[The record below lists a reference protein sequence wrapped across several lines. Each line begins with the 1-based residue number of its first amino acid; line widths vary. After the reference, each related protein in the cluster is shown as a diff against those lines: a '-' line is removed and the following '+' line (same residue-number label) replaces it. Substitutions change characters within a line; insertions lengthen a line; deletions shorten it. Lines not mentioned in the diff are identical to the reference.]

1 MANKLVFKDAE
12 EAKKSIM
19 VEQQKEIAKLYEDW
33 ADDIAKQ
40 AEYYSHKFNSSAYVS
55 ERYYKQLR
63 RQLRKTSQEVS
74 NEIYNKIKSNM
85 YLISDEVVKSNVKWL
100 KSFGFSEEG
109 LNATFSYVPK
119 DTVERLVT
127 GQIYKSGWSLSKRIW
142 GDNEQTLKDIYQVM
156 AKGIAEQKP
165 IYDIAKDLESYV
177 RPNARLPWNLRMAD
191 GVRIYKKQVDYN
203 AQRLARTLVQH
214 SYQQSFISTTKD
226 NPFILDYVW
235 RANGS
240 RVCEL
245 CMSRDG
251 VHYKKDDLP
260 MDHPNGMCVMEPSI
274 DKDMNEKLADWFNSP
289 DGTYPE
295 IDEFATNFGYEAKPI
310 KSVKDYLD
318 KYGNSTKSMNAWYQN
333 MTHIQKAEAKF
344 LKQQEGL
351 TWQKWYDKH
360 IYNGKDKQIKEYQ
373 KKYLN
378 AYGFNK
384 NKMPSNFDEWF
395 NNLKFEDI
403 FDIEKIMSAKG
414 SYDDY
419 VKASEAFYKEY
430 LENKAE
436 KETVKKAVK
445 ETVKE
450 TAKETA
456 KKSAFKIKQEY
467 IDDFLKPYGFDA
479 DNLPHNL
486 NVFMDKLSFGKKY
499 QIKSLI
505 SQETGEKYSLNEA
518 VKKFYEEKILGV
530 KSKAVAKEAVKEA
543 LKKLPKEDSKV
554 IDKII
559 QTFKSGYNKT
569 EWCDSLRTNNLRK
582 MREWCSE
589 WTKKIT
595 SEEQRG
601 VRTYT
606 GDSYE
611 LMNAYLR
618 GQKTADEVGERI
630 INSIDMCASALEKA
644 STTRDMIVRRGDD
657 YNMLEELGV
666 DFSKA
671 NLENIKGSQLTT
683 KAFFSA
689 SPDPHGGFSK
699 SIEYI
704 VKVPKGSQAMYVDS
718 ISVNKGEKELLINR
732 GGRYILE
739 DVEYYDDNK
748 TPKKIYMTLINLQ
761 SKA

>member
-19 VEQQKEIAKLYEDW
+19 VEQQREIAKLYEDW

-214 SYQQSFISTTKD
+214 SYQQSFVSTTKD

-274 DKDMNEKLADWFNSP
+274 DKNMNEKLADWFNSP

-295 IDEFATNFGYEAKPI
+295 IDEFASNFGYEAKPI

-318 KYGNSTKSMNAWYQN
+318 KYGNSTKSMNAWYQS

-351 TWQKWYDKH
+351 TWQEWY
-360 IYNGKDKQIKEYQ
+360 
-373 KKYLN
+373 
-378 AYGFNK
+378 
-384 NKMPSNFDEWF
+384 
-395 NNLKFEDI
+395 
-403 FDIEKIMSAKG
+403 
-414 SYDDY
+414 
-419 VKASEAFYKEY
+419 
-430 LENKAE
+430 
-436 KETVKKAVK
+436 
-445 ETVKE
+445 
-450 TAKETA
+450 
-456 KKSAFKIKQEY
+456 
-467 IDDFLKPYGFDA
+467 
-479 DNLPHNL
+479 
-486 NVFMDKLSFGKKY
+486 
-499 QIKSLI
+499 
-505 SQETGEKYSLNEA
+505 
-518 VKKFYEEKILGV
+518 
-530 KSKAVAKEAVKEA
+530 
-543 LKKLPKEDSKV
+543 
-554 IDKII
+554 
-559 QTFKSGYNKT
+559 
-569 EWCDSLRTNNLRK
+569 DSLRTNNLRK

-601 VRTYT
+601 VRIYT
-606 GDSYE
+606 GDSYK

-618 GQKTADEVGERI
+618 GQKTANEVGERI

-671 NLENIKGSQLTT
+671 NLENIKGSPLTA

-689 SPDPHGGFSK
+689 SPDPHGGFDK

-718 ISVNKGEKELLINR
+718 ISINEGEKELLINR

>member
-40 AEYYSHKFNSSAYVS
+40 AEYYSHKFTSSAFVS

-226 NPFILDYVW
+226 NPFVLDYVW

-251 VHYKKDDLP
+251 MHYKKDDLP
-260 MDHPNGMCVMEPSI
+260 MDHPNGMCVMQPTI

-295 IDEFATNFGYEAKPI
+295 IDEFASNFGYEAKPI

-318 KYGNSTKSMNAWYQN
+318 KYGNSTKSMNAWYQG
-333 MTHIQKAEAKF
+333 MTHVQKAEAKF

-351 TWQKWYDKH
+351 TWQEWYDKH

-378 AYGFNK
+378 AYGFDK

-395 NNLKFEDI
+395 KNLKFEDV
-403 FDIEKIMSAKG
+403 FDIEQIMSAKG

-419 VKASEAFYKEY
+419 IKASEAFYKEY
-430 LENKAE
+430 LENKTE
-436 KETVKKAVK
+436 KATVKKAVK
-445 ETVKE
+445 ET
-450 TAKETA
+450 TKETA

-486 NVFMDKLSFGKKY
+486 NVFMDKLSFGKKH

-530 KSKAVAKEAVKEA
+530 KSKAVAKETVKEA

-569 EWCDSLRTNNLRK
+569 EWYDSLRTNNLRK

-601 VRTYT
+601 VRIYT
-606 GDSYE
+606 GDSYK

-671 NLENIKGSQLTT
+671 NLENIKGSPLTA

-689 SPDPHGGFSK
+689 SPDPHGGFDK

-718 ISVNKGEKELLINR
+718 ISINEGEKELLINR

>member
-19 VEQQKEIAKLYEDW
+19 VEQQREIAKLYEDW

-214 SYQQSFISTTKD
+214 SYQQSFVSTTKD

-295 IDEFATNFGYEAKPI
+295 IDEFASNFGYEAKPI

-318 KYGNSTKSMNAWYQN
+318 KYGNSTKSMNAWYQS

-351 TWQKWYDKH
+351 TWQEWYDKH

-403 FDIEKIMSAKG
+403 FDIEQIMSAKG

-419 VKASEAFYKEY
+419 IKASEAFYKEY
-430 LENKAE
+430 LENKTE
-436 KETVKKAVK
+436 KATVKKAVK

-450 TAKETA
+450 TAKETV
-456 KKSAFKIKQEY
+456 KKSAFKIEQEY

-486 NVFMDKLSFGKKY
+486 NVFMDKLSFGKKH

-505 SQETGEKYSLNEA
+505 NQETGEKYSLNEA

-530 KSKAVAKEAVKEA
+530 KSKAVANKAVKEA
-543 LKKLPKEDSKV
+543 LNKLPKEDTKV

-569 EWCDSLRTNNLRK
+569 EWYDSLRTNNLSK

-595 SEEQRG
+595 IEEQRG
-601 VRTYT
+601 VIIYT
-606 GDSYE
+606 GDSYKK
-611 LMNAYLR
+611 MNAYLR
-618 GQKTADEVGERI
+618 GQMTANEVGERI
-630 INSIDMCASALEKA
+630 IDSIDMCASALEKA

-671 NLENIKGSQLTT
+671 NLENIKGSPLTA

-689 SPDPHGGFSK
+689 SPNPHGGFDK
-699 SIEYI
+699 QIEYI

-718 ISVNKGEKELLINR
+718 ISINEGEKELLINR

>member
-19 VEQQKEIAKLYEDW
+19 MEQQKEIAKLYEDW

-40 AEYYSHKFNSSAYVS
+40 AEYYSHKFNSSAFVS

-109 LNATFSYVPK
+109 LNAAFSYVPK

-251 VHYKKDDLP
+251 MHYKKDDLP

-295 IDEFATNFGYEAKPI
+295 IDEFASNFGYEAKPI
-310 KSVKDYLD
+310 KSVKDYLN
-318 KYGNSTKSMNAWYQN
+318 KYGNSTKSMNAWYQS

-351 TWQKWYDKH
+351 TWQEWYDKH

-403 FDIEKIMSAKG
+403 FDIEQIMSAKG

-430 LENKAE
+430 IENKTE
-436 KETVKKAVK
+436 KAAVKKA
-445 ETVKE
+445 VKE

-486 NVFMDKLSFGKKY
+486 NVFMDKLSFGKKH

-505 SQETGEKYSLNEA
+505 NQETGEKYSLNEA

-569 EWCDSLRTNNLRK
+569 EWYDSLRTNNLRK
-582 MREWCSE
+582 MCEWCSE

-601 VRTYT
+601 VRIYT
-606 GDSYE
+606 GDSYK

-671 NLENIKGSQLTT
+671 NLENIKGSPLTA

-689 SPDPHGGFSK
+689 SPDPYGGFDK

-704 VKVPKGSQAMYVDS
+704 VKVPKGSQAMYVGS
-718 ISVNKGEKELLINR
+718 ISINEGEKELLINR

>member
-19 VEQQKEIAKLYEDW
+19 VEQQREIAKLYEDW

-40 AEYYSHKFNSSAYVS
+40 AEYYSHKFNSSAFVS

-142 GDNEQTLKDIYQVM
+142 GDNEQTLKDIHQVM

-165 IYDIAKDLESYV
+165 IHDIAKDLESYV

-214 SYQQSFISTTKD
+214 SYQQSFVSTTKD

-260 MDHPNGMCVMEPSI
+260 MDHPNGMCVIEPSI

-295 IDEFATNFGYEAKPI
+295 IDEFASNFGYEAKPI
-310 KSVKDYLD
+310 KSVKDYLN

-351 TWQKWYDKH
+351 TWQEWYDKH

-403 FDIEKIMSAKG
+403 FDIEQIMSAKG

-419 VKASEAFYKEY
+419 IKASEAFYKEY
-430 LENKAE
+430 LENKTE
-436 KETVKKAVK
+436 KVTAKKV
-445 ETVKE
+445 VKE

-456 KKSAFKIKQEY
+456 KKSVFKIKQEY

-486 NVFMDKLSFGKKY
+486 NVFMDKLSFGKKH

-505 SQETGEKYSLNEA
+505 NQETGEKYSLNEA

-569 EWCDSLRTNNLRK
+569 EWYDSLRTNNLRK

-601 VRTYT
+601 VRIYT
-606 GDSYE
+606 GDSYK
-611 LMNAYLR
+611 LMNDYLR

-671 NLENIKGSQLTT
+671 NLENIKGSPLTA

-689 SPDPHGGFSK
+689 SPDSYGGFDK

-718 ISVNKGEKELLINR
+718 ISANEGEKELLINR

>member
-40 AEYYSHKFNSSAYVS
+40 AEYYSHKFASSAFVS
-55 ERYYKQLR
+55 ERYYRQLR
-63 RQLRKTSQEVS
+63 RQLRKTSEQVS

-142 GDNEQTLKDIYQVM
+142 GDNEQTLKDIYQVI
-156 AKGIAEQKP
+156 AKGIAEQKH

-177 RPNARLPWNLRMAD
+177 RPNARLPWNLRIAD

-226 NPFILDYVW
+226 NPFVLDYVW

-251 VHYKKDDLP
+251 MHYKKDDLP
-260 MDHPNGMCVMEPSI
+260 MDHPNGMCVMEPTI

-295 IDEFATNFGYEAKPI
+295 IDEFASNFGYEAKPI
-310 KSVKDYLD
+310 KSVKDYLS
-318 KYGNSTKSMNAWYQN
+318 KYGNSTKSMNAWYQS

-351 TWQKWYDKH
+351 TWQEWYDKH
-360 IYNGKDKQIKEYQ
+360 IYNGKDKQIT
-373 KKYLN
+373 
-378 AYGFNK
+378 
-384 NKMPSNFDEWF
+384 
-395 NNLKFEDI
+395 
-403 FDIEKIMSAKG
+403 EKA
-414 SYDDY
+414 
-419 VKASEAFYKEY
+419 
-430 LENKAE
+430 
-436 KETVKKAVK
+436 TVKKAV
-445 ETVKE
+445 
-450 TAKETA
+450 
-456 KKSAFKIKQEY
+456 
-467 IDDFLKPYGFDA
+467 
-479 DNLPHNL
+479 N
-486 NVFMDKLSFGKKY
+486 
-499 QIKSLI
+499 
-505 SQETGEKYSLNEA
+505 
-518 VKKFYEEKILGV
+518 
-530 KSKAVAKEAVKEA
+530 
-543 LKKLPKEDSKV
+543 KLPKEDSKV

-559 QTFKSGYNKT
+559 QTFKSGYNKE
-569 EWCDSLRTNNLRK
+569 EWYDSLRTNNLRK
-582 MREWCSE
+582 MREWCNE

-595 SEEQRG
+595 EEEERA
-601 VRTYT
+601 VRVYT
-606 GDSYE
+606 GDSYK

-671 NLENIKGSQLTT
+671 NLENIKGSPLTA

-689 SPDPHGGFSK
+689 SPDPHGGFDK

-718 ISVNKGEKELLINR
+718 ISTYEGEKELLINR

>member
-40 AEYYSHKFNSSAYVS
+40 AEYYSHKFTSSAFVS

-191 GVRIYKKQVDYN
+191 GVRIYKKQIDYN

-214 SYQQSFISTTKD
+214 SYQQSFISTTKE

-251 VHYKKDDLP
+251 MHYKKDDLP
-260 MDHPNGMCVMEPSI
+260 MDHPNGMCVMEPTI
-274 DKDMNEKLADWFNSP
+274 DKDMNKKLADWFNSP

-295 IDEFATNFGYEAKPI
+295 IDEFASNFGYEAKPI
-310 KSVKDYLD
+310 KSVKDFLS
-318 KYGNSTKSMNAWYQN
+318 KYGNSTKSMNAWYQS
-333 MTHIQKAEAKF
+333 MTHVQKAEAKF

-351 TWQKWYDKH
+351 TWQEWYDKH

-384 NKMPSNFDEWF
+384 NKMPSDFDEWF
-395 NNLKFEDI
+395 SNLKFEDI
-403 FDIEKIMSAKG
+403 FDIEQIMSAKG

-419 VKASEAFYKEY
+419 IKASEAFYKEY

-436 KETVKKAVK
+436 KSIVKKA
-445 ETVKE
+445 VKE

-486 NVFMDKLSFGKKY
+486 NVFMDKLSFGKKH

-505 SQETGEKYSLNEA
+505 NQETGEKYSLNEA

-530 KSKAVAKEAVKEA
+530 KSKAVAKEAVKDA

-559 QTFKSGYNKT
+559 QTFKSGYNKK
-569 EWCDSLRTNNLRK
+569 EWYDSLRTNNLRK

-601 VRTYT
+601 VRIYT
-606 GDSYE
+606 GDSYK

-671 NLENIKGSQLTT
+671 NLENIKGSPLTA

-689 SPDPHGGFSK
+689 SPDPHGGFDK

-718 ISVNKGEKELLINR
+718 ISINEGEKELLINR

>member
-19 VEQQKEIAKLYEDW
+19 VEQQREIAKLYEDW
-33 ADDIAKQ
+33 ADNIAKQ

-74 NEIYNKIKSNM
+74 NEICNRIKSNM
-85 YLISDEVVKSNVKWL
+85 YLISNEVVKSNVKWL

-214 SYQQSFISTTKD
+214 SYQQSFVSTTKD

-260 MDHPNGMCVMEPSI
+260 MDHPNGMCVIEPSI
-274 DKDMNEKLADWFNSP
+274 DKDMNGKLADWFNSP

-295 IDEFATNFGYEAKPI
+295 IDEFASNFGYEVKSI

-318 KYGNSTKSMNAWYQN
+318 KYGNSTKSMNAWYQS

-351 TWQKWYDKH
+351 TWQEWYDKH

-403 FDIEKIMSAKG
+403 FDIEQIMSAKG

-419 VKASEAFYKEY
+419 IKASEAFYKEY
-430 LENKAE
+430 LENKTE
-436 KETVKKAVK
+436 KATVKKAL
-445 ETVKE
+445 
-450 TAKETA
+450 
-456 KKSAFKIKQEY
+456 KKT
-467 IDDFLKPYGFDA
+467 
-479 DNLPHNL
+479 
-486 NVFMDKLSFGKKY
+486 
-499 QIKSLI
+499 
-505 SQETGEKYSLNEA
+505 TGES
-518 VKKFYEEKILGV
+518 
-530 KSKAVAKEAVKEA
+530 KS
-543 LKKLPKEDSKV
+543 V
-554 IDKII
+554 INRLV
-559 QTFKSGYNKT
+559 QSFKSNYSQSD
-569 EWCDSLRTNNLRK
+569 WVDSLQRNNLRT
-582 MREWCSE
+582 MRKWCND
-589 WTKKIT
+589 WLQKIT
-595 SEEQRG
+595 EEEERG
-601 VRTYT
+601 VRIYT
-606 GDSYE
+606 GGTYQS
-611 LMNAYLR
+611 MNAYLR
-618 GQKTADEVGERI
+618 GIKTAEDVGERI
-630 INSIDMCASALEKA
+630 VKYVDWCASALEKA
-644 STTRDMIVRRGDD
+644 STPRDMIVRRGDN
-657 YNMLEELGV
+657 YNMLKDLGI
-666 DFSKA
+666 DFSKG
-671 NLENIKGSQLTT
+671 NLENIKGSMVES
-683 KAFFSA
+683 KAFLST
-689 SPDPHGGFSK
+689 SPDPRGGFDK
-699 SIEYI
+699 DIEYV
-704 VKVPKGSQAMYVDS
+704 VKVPKGSQGMYVDS
-718 ISVNKGEKELLINR
+718 ISQYEGEKEFLLNR
-732 GGRYILE
+732 GGRFVIE
-739 DVEYYDDNK
+739 DVEYYSDNR

-761 SKA
+761 SRT

>member
-19 VEQQKEIAKLYEDW
+19 VEQQREIAKLYEDW

-142 GDNEQTLKDIYQVM
+142 GDNERTLKDIYQVM

-295 IDEFATNFGYEAKPI
+295 IDEFASNFGYEAKPI

-318 KYGNSTKSMNAWYQN
+318 KYGNSTKSMNAWYQS

-351 TWQKWYDKH
+351 TWQEWYDKH

-403 FDIEKIMSAKG
+403 FDIEQIMSAKG

-419 VKASEAFYKEY
+419 IKASEAFYKEY
-430 LENKAE
+430 LENKTE
-436 KETVKKAVK
+436 KATVKKAVK

-486 NVFMDKLSFGKKY
+486 NVFMDKLSFGKKH

-505 SQETGEKYSLNEA
+505 NQETGEKYSLNEA

-569 EWCDSLRTNNLRK
+569 EWYDSLRTNNLRK

-601 VRTYT
+601 VRIYT
-606 GDSYE
+606 GDSYK

-671 NLENIKGSQLTT
+671 NLENIKGSPLTA

-689 SPDPHGGFSK
+689 SPDPHGGFDK

-718 ISVNKGEKELLINR
+718 ISINEGEKELLINR

>member
-40 AEYYSHKFNSSAYVS
+40 AEYYSHKFTSSAYVS

-142 GDNEQTLKDIYQVM
+142 GDNEHTLKDIYKVM

-260 MDHPNGMCVMEPSI
+260 MDHPNGMCVIEPSI

-295 IDEFATNFGYEAKPI
+295 IDEFASNFGYEAKPI

-318 KYGNSTKSMNAWYQN
+318 KYGNSTKSMNAWYQG

-344 LKQQEGL
+344 LKEQEGL
-351 TWQKWYDKH
+351 TWQEWYDKH

-378 AYGFNK
+378 AYGFDK
-384 NKMPSNFDEWF
+384 NKIPSNFNEWF

-403 FDIEKIMSAKG
+403 FDIEQIMSAKG

-430 LENKAE
+430 LENKTE
-436 KETVKKAVK
+436 KATVKKV
-445 ETVKE
+445 VKE
-450 TAKETA
+450 TA
-456 KKSAFKIKQEY
+456 
-467 IDDFLKPYGFDA
+467 
-479 DNLPHNL
+479 N
-486 NVFMDKLSFGKKY
+486 
-499 QIKSLI
+499 
-505 SQETGEKYSLNEA
+505 
-518 VKKFYEEKILGV
+518 
-530 KSKAVAKEAVKEA
+530 
-543 LKKLPKEDSKV
+543 
-554 IDKII
+554 
-559 QTFKSGYNKT
+559 
-569 EWCDSLRTNNLRK
+569 
-582 MREWCSE
+582 
-589 WTKKIT
+589 
-595 SEEQRG
+595 
-601 VRTYT
+601 
-606 GDSYE
+606 
-611 LMNAYLR
+611 
-618 GQKTADEVGERI
+618 EVGERI
-630 INSIDMCASALEKA
+630 IDSIDMCASALEKA

-671 NLENIKGSQLTT
+671 NLENIKGSPLTA

-689 SPDPHGGFSK
+689 SPDPHGGFDK

-718 ISVNKGEKELLINR
+718 ISINEGEKELLINR

>member
-19 VEQQKEIAKLYEDW
+19 VEQQREIAKLYEDW

-40 AEYYSHKFNSSAYVS
+40 AEYYSHKFNSSAFVS

-165 IYDIAKDLESYV
+165 IYDIAKDLENYV

-214 SYQQSFISTTKD
+214 SYQQSFVSTTKD

-295 IDEFATNFGYEAKPI
+295 IDEFASNFGYEAKPI

-318 KYGNSTKSMNAWYQN
+318 KYGNSTKSMNAWYQS

-351 TWQKWYDKH
+351 TWKEWYDKY

-384 NKMPSNFDEWF
+384 NKMPSNFNEWF

-403 FDIEKIMSAKG
+403 FDIEQMMSAKG

-430 LENKAE
+430 LENKTE
-436 KETVKKAVK
+436 KATVKKVVK
-445 ETVKE
+445 G

-479 DNLPHNL
+479 DNLPLNL
-486 NVFMDKLSFGKKY
+486 NVFMDKLSFGKKH

-505 SQETGEKYSLNEA
+505 NQETGEKYSLNEA

-530 KSKAVAKEAVKEA
+530 KSKAVANEAVKEA
-543 LKKLPKEDSKV
+543 LKKIPKEDSKV

-559 QTFKSGYNKT
+559 QTFKSGYNKK
-569 EWCDSLRTNNLRK
+569 EWYDSLRTNNLYK

-595 SEEQRG
+595 IEEQRG
-601 VRTYT
+601 VANYT
-606 GDSYE
+606 GDSYR

-618 GQKTADEVGERI
+618 GQKTANEVGERI
-630 INSIDMCASALEKA
+630 INNIDMCASALEKA
-644 STTRDMIVRRGDD
+644 STPRDMIVRRGDD

-671 NLENIKGSQLTT
+671 NLENIKGSPLTA

-689 SPDPHGGFSK
+689 SPDLNGGFDK
-699 SIEYI
+699 EIEYV
-704 VKVPKGSQAMYVDS
+704 VKLPKGSQAMYVDS
-718 ISVNKGEKELLINR
+718 ISANQGEKEILLNR
-732 GGRYILE
+732 GGRFILE
-739 DVEYYDDNK
+739 DVEYYSDNK

>member
-19 VEQQKEIAKLYEDW
+19 VEQQREIAKLYEDW

-40 AEYYSHKFNSSAYVS
+40 AEYYSHKFTSSAFVS

-85 YLISDEVVKSNVKWL
+85 YLIADEVVKSNVKWL

-226 NPFILDYVW
+226 NPFVLDYVW
-235 RANGS
+235 HANGS

-260 MDHPNGMCVMEPSI
+260 MDHPNGMCVMEPNI

-295 IDEFATNFGYEAKPI
+295 IDEFASNFGYEAKPI
-310 KSVKDYLD
+310 KSVKDYLN
-318 KYGNSTKSMNAWYQN
+318 KYGNSTKSMNAWYQG

-351 TWQKWYDKH
+351 TWQEWYDKY
-360 IYNGKDKQIKEYQ
+360 IYNGT
-373 KKYLN
+373 
-378 AYGFNK
+378 
-384 NKMPSNFDEWF
+384 
-395 NNLKFEDI
+395 
-403 FDIEKIMSAKG
+403 EKA
-414 SYDDY
+414 
-419 VKASEAFYKEY
+419 
-430 LENKAE
+430 
-436 KETVKKAVK
+436 TVKKAVK

-450 TAKETA
+450 TAK
-456 KKSAFKIKQEY
+456 KSAFKIKQEY
-467 IDDFLKPYGFDA
+467 VDDFLKPYGFDA
-479 DNLPHNL
+479 NNLPTYEE
-486 NVFMDKLSFGKKY
+486 FIDSIKMGKKLH
-499 QIKSLI
+499 I
-505 SQETGEKYSLNEA
+505 
-518 VKKFYEEKILGV
+518 KKFINKLGEGKYDMDNALRKFYDEQLLGV
-530 KSKAVAKEAVKEA
+530 KSKAIAKEAVKEA

-559 QTFKSGYNKT
+559 QTFKSGYNKA
-569 EWCDSLRTNNLRK
+569 EWYDSLRTNNLRK

-601 VRTYT
+601 VRIYT
-606 GDSYE
+606 GDSYK

-671 NLENIKGSQLTT
+671 NLENIKGSPLTA

-689 SPDPHGGFSK
+689 SPDPHGGFDK

-718 ISVNKGEKELLINR
+718 ISLNEGEEELLINR

>member
-40 AEYYSHKFNSSAYVS
+40 AEYYSHKFTSSAFIS

-191 GVRIYKKQVDYN
+191 GVRIYKKQIDYN

-260 MDHPNGMCVMEPSI
+260 MDHPNGMCVMEPTI

-295 IDEFATNFGYEAKPI
+295 IDEFASNFGYEAKPI
-310 KSVKDYLD
+310 KSVKDYLS
-318 KYGNSTKSMNAWYQN
+318 KYGNSTKSMNAWYQS

-351 TWQKWYDKH
+351 TLQEWYDKH
-360 IYNGKDKQIKEYQ
+360 IYNGNDKQIKE
-373 KKYLN
+373 
-378 AYGFNK
+378 
-384 NKMPSNFDEWF
+384 
-395 NNLKFEDI
+395 
-403 FDIEKIMSAKG
+403 
-414 SYDDY
+414 
-419 VKASEAFYKEY
+419 KA
-430 LENKAE
+430 
-436 KETVKKAVK
+436 TVKKA
-445 ETVKE
+445 VKE

-456 KKSAFKIKQEY
+456 KKSAFKIKQEH

-479 DNLPHNL
+479 DNLPTYEE
-486 NVFMDKLSFGKKY
+486 FIDSIKMGKKLH
-499 QIKSLI
+499 I
-505 SQETGEKYSLNEA
+505 
-518 VKKFYEEKILGV
+518 KKFINQLGEGKYDMDNALRKFYDEQLLGV
-530 KSKAVAKEAVKEA
+530 KSKAIAKEAVKEA
-543 LKKLPKEDSKV
+543 LKKLSKEDSKV
-554 IDKII
+554 IDNII
-559 QTFKSGYNKT
+559 QTFKSGYNKA
-569 EWCDSLRTNNLRK
+569 EWYDSLRTNNLHK

-601 VRTYT
+601 VRIYT
-606 GDSYE
+606 GDSYK

-671 NLENIKGSQLTT
+671 NLENIKGSPLTA

-689 SPDPHGGFSK
+689 SPDPHGGFDK

-704 VKVPKGSQAMYVDS
+704 IKVPKGSQAMYVDS
-718 ISVNKGEKELLINR
+718 ISLNEGEKELLINR

>member
-12 EAKKSIM
+12 EAKKNIM
-19 VEQQKEIAKLYEDW
+19 IEQQKEIAKLYDDW
-33 ADDIAKQ
+33 ADEIAKK
-40 AEYYSHKFNSSAYVS
+40 AEYYKHKTNFSAYDS

-63 RQLRKTSQEVS
+63 RQLRKTSEQVS
-74 NEIYNKIKSNM
+74 NEVYNKIKSNI

-177 RPNARLPWNLRMAD
+177 RPSARLPWNLRMAD

-214 SYQQSFISTTKD
+214 SYQQSFVSTTKD

-295 IDEFATNFGYEAKPI
+295 IDEFASNFGYEAKPI
-310 KSVKDYLD
+310 KSIQDYLN
-318 KYGNSTKSMNAWYQN
+318 KYGNSTKSKSAWYQG
-333 MTHIQKAEAKF
+333 MTHIQKAEAKY

-351 TWQKWYDKH
+351 TWDEFYDKY

-403 FDIEKIMSAKG
+403 FDIEQIMSAKG

-419 VKASEAFYKEY
+419 IKASEAFYKEY
-430 LENKAE
+430 LENKTE
-436 KETVKKAVK
+436 KATVKKSGKGDRKGNSK
-445 ETVKE
+445 EK
-450 TAKETA
+450 
-456 KKSAFKIKQEY
+456 
-467 IDDFLKPYGFDA
+467 
-479 DNLPHNL
+479 
-486 NVFMDKLSFGKKY
+486 
-499 QIKSLI
+499 
-505 SQETGEKYSLNEA
+505 
-518 VKKFYEEKILGV
+518 
-530 KSKAVAKEAVKEA
+530 
-543 LKKLPKEDSKV
+543 
-554 IDKII
+554 
-559 QTFKSGYNKT
+559 
-569 EWCDSLRTNNLRK
+569 
-582 MREWCSE
+582 
-589 WTKKIT
+589 
-595 SEEQRG
+595 
-601 VRTYT
+601 
-606 GDSYE
+606 
-611 LMNAYLR
+611 
-618 GQKTADEVGERI
+618 RI
-630 INSIDMCASALEKA
+630 
-644 STTRDMIVRRGDD
+644 
-657 YNMLEELGV
+657 
-666 DFSKA
+666 
-671 NLENIKGSQLTT
+671 
-683 KAFFSA
+683 
-689 SPDPHGGFSK
+689 
-699 SIEYI
+699 
-704 VKVPKGSQAMYVDS
+704 
-718 ISVNKGEKELLINR
+718 
-732 GGRYILE
+732 
-739 DVEYYDDNK
+739 
-748 TPKKIYMTLINLQ
+748 
-761 SKA
+761 

>member
-1 MANKLVFKDAE
+1 MANKLVFNDAE
-12 EAKKSIM
+12 EVKKSIM

-40 AEYYSHKFNSSAYVS
+40 AEYYSHKFASSDFIS
-55 ERYYKQLR
+55 ERYYRQLR
-63 RQLRKTSQEVS
+63 RQLRKTSEQVS

-191 GVRIYKKQVDYN
+191 GVRIYKKQIDYN

-226 NPFILDYVW
+226 NPFVLDYVW

-251 VHYKKDDLP
+251 MHYKKDDLP
-260 MDHPNGMCVMEPSI
+260 MDHPNGMCVMEPTI

-295 IDEFATNFGYEAKPI
+295 IDEFASNFGYEAKPI
-310 KSVKDYLD
+310 KSVKDYLS
-318 KYGNSTKSMNAWYQN
+318 KYGNSTKSMNAWYQS

-351 TWQKWYDKH
+351 TWQEWYDKH
-360 IYNGKDKQIKEYQ
+360 IYNGKDKQIT
-373 KKYLN
+373 
-378 AYGFNK
+378 
-384 NKMPSNFDEWF
+384 
-395 NNLKFEDI
+395 
-403 FDIEKIMSAKG
+403 EKA
-414 SYDDY
+414 
-419 VKASEAFYKEY
+419 
-430 LENKAE
+430 
-436 KETVKKAVK
+436 TVKKAVK
-445 ETVKE
+445 DTV
-450 TAKETA
+450 KETA

-467 IDDFLKPYGFDA
+467 VDDFLKPYGFDA
-479 DNLPHNL
+479 GNLPTYEE
-486 NVFMDKLSFGKKY
+486 FIDSIKMGKKLH
-499 QIKSLI
+499 I
-505 SQETGEKYSLNEA
+505 
-518 VKKFYEEKILGV
+518 KKFINQLGEGKYDMDNALRKFYDEQLLGV
-530 KSKAVAKEAVKEA
+530 KSKAIAKEAVKEA
-543 LKKLPKEDSKV
+543 LNKLPKEDSKV

-559 QTFKSGYNKT
+559 QTFKSGYNKE
-569 EWCDSLRTNNLRK
+569 EWYDSLRTNNLRK
-582 MREWCSE
+582 MREWCNE

-595 SEEQRG
+595 EEERA
-601 VRTYT
+601 VRVYT
-606 GDSYE
+606 GDSYK
-611 LMNAYLR
+611 LMNDYLR

-630 INSIDMCASALEKA
+630 INSIDMCASALKKA

-671 NLENIKGSQLTT
+671 NLENIKGSPLTA

-689 SPDPHGGFSK
+689 SPDPHGGFDK

-718 ISVNKGEKELLINR
+718 ISTYEGEKELLINR

>member
-12 EAKKSIM
+12 EAKESIM

-40 AEYYSHKFNSSAYVS
+40 AEYYSHKITSSAYVS

-100 KSFGFSEEG
+100 KSFGFPEEG

-119 DTVERLVT
+119 DTVERLAT

-142 GDNEQTLKDIYQVM
+142 GDNEQTLRDMYQVM

-214 SYQQSFISTTKD
+214 SYQQSFVSTTKD

-240 RVCEL
+240 RACEL

-295 IDEFATNFGYEAKPI
+295 IDEFASNFGYEAKPI

-318 KYGNSTKSMNAWYQN
+318 KYGNSTKSMNTWYQG
-333 MTHIQKAEAKF
+333 MTHIQKAEAML
-344 LKQQEGL
+344 LKKQEGL
-351 TWQKWYDKH
+351 TWQEWYDKH

-395 NNLKFEDI
+395 NNLNFEDI
-403 FDIEKIMSAKG
+403 FDIEQIMSAKG

-419 VKASEAFYKEY
+419 MQASEAFYKEY
-430 LENKAE
+430 LEKKTEKA
-436 KETVKKAVK
+436 TVKKA
-445 ETVKE
+445 VKE

-486 NVFMDKLSFGKKY
+486 NVFVDKLSFGKKH

-505 SQETGEKYSLNEA
+505 NQETGEKYSLNEA

-569 EWCDSLRTNNLRK
+569 EWYDSLRTNNLHK

-601 VRTYT
+601 VRIYT
-606 GDSYE
+606 GDSYK

-671 NLENIKGSQLTT
+671 NLENIKGSPLTA
-683 KAFFSA
+683 KVFFSA
-689 SPDPHGGFSK
+689 SPDPYGGFDK

-718 ISVNKGEKELLINR
+718 ISINEGEKELLINR

>member
-19 VEQQKEIAKLYEDW
+19 AEQQKEIAKLYEDW

-40 AEYYSHKFNSSAYVS
+40 AEYYSHKFASSDFIS
-55 ERYYKQLR
+55 ERYYRQLR
-63 RQLRKTSQEVS
+63 RQLRKTSEQVS

-226 NPFILDYVW
+226 NPFVLDYVW

-251 VHYKKDDLP
+251 MHYKKDDLP
-260 MDHPNGMCVMEPSI
+260 MDHPNGMCVMEPTI

-295 IDEFATNFGYEAKPI
+295 IDEFASNFGYEAKPI
-310 KSVKDYLD
+310 KSVKDYLS
-318 KYGNSTKSMNAWYQN
+318 KYGNSTKSMNAWYQS

-351 TWQKWYDKH
+351 TWQEWYDKH
-360 IYNGKDKQIKEYQ
+360 IYNGKDKQIT
-373 KKYLN
+373 
-378 AYGFNK
+378 
-384 NKMPSNFDEWF
+384 
-395 NNLKFEDI
+395 
-403 FDIEKIMSAKG
+403 EKA
-414 SYDDY
+414 
-419 VKASEAFYKEY
+419 
-430 LENKAE
+430 
-436 KETVKKAVK
+436 TVKKAVK
-445 ETVKE
+445 ET
-450 TAKETA
+450 AKETV

-479 DNLPHNL
+479 DNLPTYEE
-486 NVFMDKLSFGKKY
+486 FIDSIKMGKKFH
-499 QIKSLI
+499 I
-505 SQETGEKYSLNEA
+505 
-518 VKKFYEEKILGV
+518 KKFINQLGEGKYDMDNALRKFYDEQLLGV
-530 KSKAVAKEAVKEA
+530 KSKARANNPVKEA
-543 LKKLPKEDSKV
+543 FKKTTGENKSV
-554 IDKII
+554 INRLV
-559 QTFKSGYNKT
+559 QSFKSNYSKSD
-569 EWCDSLRTNNLRK
+569 WVDSLQKNNLRT
-582 MREWCSE
+582 MRKWCDD
-589 WTKKIT
+589 WLQKIT
-595 SEEQRG
+595 EEEERG
-601 VRTYT
+601 VRIYT
-606 GDSYE
+606 GSTYQS
-611 LMNAYLR
+611 MNAYLR
-618 GQKTADEVGERI
+618 GLKTAEDVGQRI
-630 INSIDMCASALEKA
+630 VKYVDWCASALEKA
-644 STTRDMIVRRGDD
+644 NTPRDMIVRRGDN
-657 YNMLEELGV
+657 YNMLKDLGV
-666 DFSKA
+666 DFSKG
-671 NLENIKGSQLTT
+671 NLENIKGSLVES
-683 KAFFSA
+683 KAFLST
-689 SPDPHGGFSK
+689 SPDPRGGFDK
-699 SIEYI
+699 DIEYVI
-704 VKVPKGSQAMYVDS
+704 KIPKGSQGMYVDS
-718 ISVNKGEKELLINR
+718 ISQHEGEKEFLLNR
-732 GGRYILE
+732 GGKFIVE
-739 DVEYYDDNK
+739 DVEYYSDNK

>member
-40 AEYYSHKFNSSAYVS
+40 AEYFSHKFSSSDFIS
-55 ERYYKQLR
+55 ERYYRQLR

-142 GDNEQTLKDIYQVM
+142 SDNEQTLKDIYQVM
-156 AKGIAEQKP
+156 ARGIAEQKP
-165 IYDIAKDLESYV
+165 IHDIAKDLESYV

-226 NPFILDYVW
+226 NPFVLDYVW

-251 VHYKKDDLP
+251 MHYKKDDLP
-260 MDHPNGMCVMEPSI
+260 MDHPNGMCVMEPTI

-295 IDEFATNFGYEAKPI
+295 IDEFASNFGYEAKPI
-310 KSVKDYLD
+310 KSVKDYLS
-318 KYGNSTKSMNAWYQN
+318 KYGNSTKSMNAWYQS

-351 TWQKWYDKH
+351 TWQEWYDKH
-360 IYNGKDKQIKEYQ
+360 IYNGKDKQIT
-373 KKYLN
+373 
-378 AYGFNK
+378 
-384 NKMPSNFDEWF
+384 
-395 NNLKFEDI
+395 
-403 FDIEKIMSAKG
+403 EKA
-414 SYDDY
+414 
-419 VKASEAFYKEY
+419 
-430 LENKAE
+430 
-436 KETVKKAVK
+436 TVKKAVK
-445 ETVKE
+445 ET
-450 TAKETA
+450 AKETV

-479 DNLPHNL
+479 DNLPTYEE
-486 NVFMDKLSFGKKY
+486 FIDSIKMGKKLH
-499 QIKSLI
+499 I
-505 SQETGEKYSLNEA
+505 
-518 VKKFYEEKILGV
+518 KKFINQLGEGKYDMDNALRKFYDEHLLGV
-530 KSKAVAKEAVKEA
+530 KSKAIAKEAVKEA

-559 QTFKSGYNKT
+559 QTFKSGYNKE
-569 EWCDSLRTNNLRK
+569 EWYNSLRTNNLRK
-582 MREWCSE
+582 MREWCNE

-595 SEEQRG
+595 EEEERA
-601 VRTYT
+601 VRVYT
-606 GDSYE
+606 GDSYK
-611 LMNAYLR
+611 LMNAFLR

-630 INSIDMCASALEKA
+630 INSIDMCASALEKT

-671 NLENIKGSQLTT
+671 NLENIKGSPLTA

-689 SPDPHGGFSK
+689 SPDPHGGFDK

-718 ISVNKGEKELLINR
+718 ISTHEGEKELLINR

>member
-40 AEYYSHKFNSSAYVS
+40 AEYYSHKFTSSAFVS

-63 RQLRKTSQEVS
+63 RQLRKTSEQVS

-165 IYDIAKDLESYV
+165 IYNIAKDLESYV
-177 RPNARLPWNLRMAD
+177 RPNAHLPWNLRMAD
-191 GVRIYKKQVDYN
+191 GVRIYKKQIDYN

-251 VHYKKDDLP
+251 MHYKKDELP
-260 MDHPNGMCVMEPSI
+260 MDHPNGMCVMEPTI

-295 IDEFATNFGYEAKPI
+295 IDEFASNFGYEAKPI
-310 KSVKDYLD
+310 KSVKDYLS
-318 KYGNSTKSMNAWYQN
+318 KYGNSTKSMNAWYQS

-351 TWQKWYDKH
+351 TWQEWYDKY
-360 IYNGKDKQIKEYQ
+360 IYNGKGKQIT
-373 KKYLN
+373 KK
-378 AYGFNK
+378 A
-384 NKMPSNFDEWF
+384 
-395 NNLKFEDI
+395 
-403 FDIEKIMSAKG
+403 
-414 SYDDY
+414 
-419 VKASEAFYKEY
+419 
-430 LENKAE
+430 
-436 KETVKKAVK
+436 TVKKAVK
-445 ETVKE
+445 ETAKK
-450 TAKETA
+450 TAE
-456 KKSAFKIKQEY
+456 KSAFKIKQEY

-479 DNLPHNL
+479 DNLPTYEE
-486 NVFMDKLSFGKKY
+486 FIDSIKMGKKLH
-499 QIKSLI
+499 I
-505 SQETGEKYSLNEA
+505 
-518 VKKFYEEKILGV
+518 KKFINQLGEGKYDMDNALRKFYDEQLLGV
-530 KSKAVAKEAVKEA
+530 KSKAIAKEAIKEA

-569 EWCDSLRTNNLRK
+569 EWYDSLRTNNLRK
-582 MREWCSE
+582 MREWCDD
-589 WTKKIT
+589 WLQKIT
-595 SEEQRG
+595 EEEQRG
-601 VRTYT
+601 VRIYT
-606 GDSYE
+606 GDSYK
-611 LMNAYLR
+611 LMNDYLR

-671 NLENIKGSQLTT
+671 NLENIKGSPLTA

-689 SPDPHGGFSK
+689 SPDPRGGFDK

-718 ISVNKGEKELLINR
+718 ISLNEGENELLINR
-732 GGRYILE
+732 GSRYILE

>member
-1 MANKLVFKDAE
+1 MANKLVFKYAE

-19 VEQQKEIAKLYEDW
+19 VEQQREIAKLYEDW

-214 SYQQSFISTTKD
+214 SYQQSFVSTTKD

-260 MDHPNGMCVMEPSI
+260 MDHPNGMCVIEPSI

-295 IDEFATNFGYEAKPI
+295 IDEFASNFGYEAKPI

-318 KYGNSTKSMNAWYQN
+318 KYGNSTKSMNAWYQG

-351 TWQKWYDKH
+351 TWQEWYDKH

-403 FDIEKIMSAKG
+403 FDIEQIMNAKG
-414 SYDDY
+414 SYDGY

-430 LENKAE
+430 LENKTE
-436 KETVKKAVK
+436 KATVKKAVK
-445 ETVKE
+445 ETVK
-450 TAKETA
+450 
-456 KKSAFKIKQEY
+456 KQ
-467 IDDFLKPYGFDA
+467 
-479 DNLPHNL
+479 
-486 NVFMDKLSFGKKY
+486 
-499 QIKSLI
+499 Q
-505 SQETGEKYSLNEA
+505 
-518 VKKFYEEKILGV
+518 
-530 KSKAVAKEAVKEA
+530 
-543 LKKLPKEDSKV
+543 
-554 IDKII
+554 
-559 QTFKSGYNKT
+559 
-569 EWCDSLRTNNLRK
+569 RK
-582 MREWCSE
+582 
-589 WTKKIT
+589 
-595 SEEQRG
+595 Q
-601 VRTYT
+601 
-606 GDSYE
+606 
-611 LMNAYLR
+611 
-618 GQKTADEVGERI
+618 
-630 INSIDMCASALEKA
+630 
-644 STTRDMIVRRGDD
+644 
-657 YNMLEELGV
+657 
-666 DFSKA
+666 
-671 NLENIKGSQLTT
+671 
-683 KAFFSA
+683 
-689 SPDPHGGFSK
+689 
-699 SIEYI
+699 
-704 VKVPKGSQAMYVDS
+704 
-718 ISVNKGEKELLINR
+718 
-732 GGRYILE
+732 
-739 DVEYYDDNK
+739 
-748 TPKKIYMTLINLQ
+748 
-761 SKA
+761 

>member
-19 VEQQKEIAKLYEDW
+19 AEQQREIAKLYEDW

-226 NPFILDYVW
+226 NPFVLDYVW

-251 VHYKKDDLP
+251 MHYKKDDLP
-260 MDHPNGMCVMEPSI
+260 MDHPNGMCVMEPTI

-295 IDEFATNFGYEAKPI
+295 IDEFASNFGYEAKPI
-310 KSVKDYLD
+310 KSVKDYLS
-318 KYGNSTKSMNAWYQN
+318 KYGNSTKSMNAWYQS

-351 TWQKWYDKH
+351 TWQEWYDKH

-403 FDIEKIMSAKG
+403 FDIEQIMSAKG

-419 VKASEAFYKEY
+419 IKASEAFYKEY
-430 LENKAE
+430 LENKTE
-436 KETVKKAVK
+436 KATVKKVVK
-445 ETVKE
+445 ET
-450 TAKETA
+450 TKETA
-456 KKSAFKIKQEY
+456 KKSAFKIKHEY

-486 NVFMDKLSFGKKY
+486 NAFMDKLSFGKKH

-505 SQETGEKYSLNEA
+505 NQETGEKYSLNEA

-569 EWCDSLRTNNLRK
+569 EWYDSLRTNNLRK

-601 VRTYT
+601 VRVYT
-606 GDSYE
+606 GDSYK

-671 NLENIKGSQLTT
+671 NLENIKGSPLTA

-689 SPDPHGGFSK
+689 SPDPHGGFDK

-718 ISVNKGEKELLINR
+718 ISINEGEKELLINR

>member
-40 AEYYSHKFNSSAYVS
+40 AEYYSHKFTSSAFIS

-251 VHYKKDDLP
+251 MHYKKDDLP

-274 DKDMNEKLADWFNSP
+274 DKDMDKKLADWFNSP

-295 IDEFATNFGYEAKPI
+295 IDEFASNFGYEAKPI
-310 KSVKDYLD
+310 KSVKDYLS
-318 KYGNSTKSMNAWYQN
+318 KYGNSTKSMNAWYQS

-351 TWQKWYDKH
+351 TWQEWYDKH
-360 IYNGKDKQIKEYQ
+360 IYNGKDKQ
-373 KKYLN
+373 
-378 AYGFNK
+378 FV
-384 NKMPSNFDEWF
+384 
-395 NNLKFEDI
+395 
-403 FDIEKIMSAKG
+403 EKAT
-414 SYDDY
+414 
-419 VKASEAFYKEY
+419 A
-430 LENKAE
+430 
-436 KETVKKAVK
+436 KKAVK
-445 ETVKE
+445 D

-456 KKSAFKIKQEY
+456 KKSAFKIKQEH
-467 IDDFLKPYGFDA
+467 IDDFLKPYGFDV
-479 DNLPHNL
+479 DNLPTYEE
-486 NVFMDKLSFGKKY
+486 FIDSIKMGKKLH
-499 QIKSLI
+499 I
-505 SQETGEKYSLNEA
+505 
-518 VKKFYEEKILGV
+518 KKFINQLGEDKYNMDNALRKFYDEHLLGI
-530 KSKAVAKEAVKEA
+530 KSKAVAEEAVKES

-559 QTFKSGYNKT
+559 QTFKSGYNKK
-569 EWCDSLRTNNLRK
+569 EWYDSLRTNNLHK

-595 SEEQRG
+595 SEEQRA
-601 VRTYT
+601 VRVYT
-606 GDSYE
+606 SYRYK

-618 GQKTADEVGERI
+618 DQKTAYDVGERI

-644 STTRDMIVRRGDD
+644 STTRDMIVRRGDN

-671 NLENIKGSQLTT
+671 NLENIKGSPLTA

-689 SPDPHGGFSK
+689 SPDPHGGFDK

-704 VKVPKGSQAMYVDS
+704 VKVPKGSQAMYIDS
-718 ISVNKGEKELLINR
+718 ISVNEGEKELLINR

>member
-40 AEYYSHKFNSSAYVS
+40 AEYYSHKFTSSAFVS

-165 IYDIAKDLESYV
+165 IYEIVKDLESYV

-191 GVRIYKKQVDYN
+191 GVRIYKRQIDYN

-226 NPFILDYVW
+226 NPFVLDYVW

-251 VHYKKDDLP
+251 MHYKKDDLP
-260 MDHPNGMCVMEPSI
+260 MDHPNGMCVMEPTI
-274 DKDMNEKLADWFNSP
+274 DKDMNKKLADWFNSP

-295 IDEFATNFGYEAKPI
+295 IDEFASNFGYEAKPI
-310 KSVKDYLD
+310 KSVKDFLS
-318 KYGNSTKSMNAWYQN
+318 KYGNSTKSMNAWYQS
-333 MTHIQKAEAKF
+333 MTHVQKAEAKF

-351 TWQKWYDKH
+351 TWQEWYDKH

-403 FDIEKIMSAKG
+403 FDIEQIMSAKG

-419 VKASEAFYKEY
+419 IKASKAFYKEY
-430 LENKAE
+430 LENKEE
-436 KETVKKAVK
+436 KATVKKA
-445 ETVKE
+445 VKE

-486 NVFMDKLSFGKKY
+486 NVFMDKLSFGKKH

-505 SQETGEKYSLNEA
+505 NQETGEKYSLNEA

-554 IDKII
+554 IDRII

-569 EWCDSLRTNNLRK
+569 EWYDSLRTNILRK

-601 VRTYT
+601 VRIYT
-606 GDSYE
+606 GDSYK

-671 NLENIKGSQLTT
+671 NLENIKGSPLTA

-689 SPDPHGGFSK
+689 SPDPHGGFDK

-718 ISVNKGEKELLINR
+718 ISINEGEKELLINR

>member
-19 VEQQKEIAKLYEDW
+19 VEQQREIAKLYEDW

-63 RQLRKTSQEVS
+63 RQLRKTSQEIS

-85 YLISDEVVKSNVKWL
+85 YLISDEVVKSNIKWL

-177 RPNARLPWNLRMAD
+177 RPNARLPWNLRMTD

-214 SYQQSFISTTKD
+214 SYQQSFVSTTKD

-295 IDEFATNFGYEAKPI
+295 IDEFASNFGYEAKPI
-310 KSVKDYLD
+310 KSVKDYLS
-318 KYGNSTKSMNAWYQN
+318 KYGNSTKSMNAWYQS
-333 MTHIQKAEAKF
+333 MTHIQKAEAKY

-351 TWQKWYDKH
+351 TWQEWYDKH

-403 FDIEKIMSAKG
+403 FDIEQIMSAKG

-430 LENKAE
+430 LENKTE
-436 KETVKKAVK
+436 KATVKKAVK
-445 ETVKE
+445 ET
-450 TAKETA
+450 AKETV
-456 KKSAFKIKQEY
+456 KKSVFKIKQEY

-486 NVFMDKLSFGKKY
+486 NVFMDKLSFGKKC

-505 SQETGEKYSLNEA
+505 NQETGEKYSLNEA

-530 KSKAVAKEAVKEA
+530 KSKAVANEAVKEA

-569 EWCDSLRTNNLRK
+569 EWYDSLRTNNLRK

-601 VRTYT
+601 VRIYT
-606 GDSYE
+606 GDSYK

-657 YNMLEELGV
+657 YNILEELGV

-671 NLENIKGSQLTT
+671 NLENIKGSPLTA

-689 SPDPHGGFSK
+689 SPDPHGGFNK

-718 ISVNKGEKELLINR
+718 ISINEGEKELLINR

>member
-19 VEQQKEIAKLYEDW
+19 VEQQREIAKLYEDW

-295 IDEFATNFGYEAKPI
+295 IDEFASNFGYEAKPI

-318 KYGNSTKSMNAWYQN
+318 KYGNSTKSMNAWYQS

-351 TWQKWYDKH
+351 TWREWYDKH

-384 NKMPSNFDEWF
+384 NKMPSDFDEWF

-403 FDIEKIMSAKG
+403 FDIEQIMSAKG

-419 VKASEAFYKEY
+419 IKASEAFYKEY
-430 LENKAE
+430 LENKTE
-436 KETVKKAVK
+436 KATVKKAVK

-486 NVFMDKLSFGKKY
+486 NVFMDKLSFGKKH

-505 SQETGEKYSLNEA
+505 NQETGEKYSLNEA

-569 EWCDSLRTNNLRK
+569 EWYDSLRTNNLRK

-595 SEEQRG
+595 SEEQRV
-601 VRTYT
+601 VRIYT
-606 GDSYE
+606 GDSYK

-671 NLENIKGSQLTT
+671 NLENIKGSLLTA

-689 SPDPHGGFSK
+689 SPDPHGGFDK

-718 ISVNKGEKELLINR
+718 ISINEGEKELLINR

>member
-19 VEQQKEIAKLYEDW
+19 AEQQREIAKLYEDW

-40 AEYYSHKFNSSAYVS
+40 AEYYSHKFTSSAFVS

-63 RQLRKTSQEVS
+63 RQLRKTSQEIS
-74 NEIYNKIKSNM
+74 DEIYNKIKSNM

-127 GQIYKSGWSLSKRIW
+127 GQIYKSGWNLSKRIW

-165 IYDIAKDLESYV
+165 IYDIVKDLESYV

-191 GVRIYKKQVDYN
+191 GVRIYKKQIDYN

-226 NPFILDYVW
+226 NPFVLDYVW

-251 VHYKKDDLP
+251 MHYKKDDLP
-260 MDHPNGMCVMEPSI
+260 MDHPNGMCVMEPTI

-295 IDEFATNFGYEAKPI
+295 IDEFASNFGYEAKPI
-310 KSVKDYLD
+310 KSVKDYLS
-318 KYGNSTKSMNAWYQN
+318 KYGNSTKSMNAWYQS

-351 TWQKWYDKH
+351 TWQEWYDKH

-403 FDIEKIMSAKG
+403 FDIEQIMSAKG

-419 VKASEAFYKEY
+419 IKASEAFYKEY
-430 LENKAE
+430 LENKTE
-436 KETVKKAVK
+436 KATVKKVVK
-445 ETVKE
+445 ET
-450 TAKETA
+450 TKETA

-479 DNLPHNL
+479 DNLPHSL
-486 NVFMDKLSFGKKY
+486 NVFMDKLSFGKKH

-505 SQETGEKYSLNEA
+505 NQETGEKYSLNEA

-569 EWCDSLRTNNLRK
+569 EWYDSLRTNNLRK

-601 VRTYT
+601 VRIYT
-606 GDSYE
+606 GDSYK

-671 NLENIKGSQLTT
+671 NLENIKGSPLTA

-689 SPDPHGGFSK
+689 SPDPHSGFDK

-718 ISVNKGEKELLINR
+718 ISINEGEKELLINR

-739 DVEYYDDNK
+739 DVEYYDDDK

>member
-19 VEQQKEIAKLYEDW
+19 VEQQREIAKLYEDW

-226 NPFILDYVW
+226 NPFILNYIW

-295 IDEFATNFGYEAKPI
+295 IDEFASNFGYEAKPI

-318 KYGNSTKSMNAWYQN
+318 KYGNSTKSMNAWYQS

-351 TWQKWYDKH
+351 TWQEWYDKH

-384 NKMPSNFDEWF
+384 NKMPNNFDEWF

-403 FDIEKIMSAKG
+403 FDIEQIMSAKG

-419 VKASEAFYKEY
+419 IKASEAFYKEY
-430 LENKAE
+430 LENKTE
-436 KETVKKAVK
+436 KATVKKV
-445 ETVKE
+445 VKE

-456 KKSAFKIKQEY
+456 KKSTFKIKQEY

-479 DNLPHNL
+479 NNLPKSL
-486 NVFMDKLSFGKKY
+486 EEYADALKFGKKL

-505 SQETGEKYSLNEA
+505 NQEEKEKGVYSTSEA
-518 VKKFYEEKILGV
+518 VKKFYEEKILGI
-530 KSKAVAKEAVKEA
+530 KSNAISSEYVPIKEA
-543 LKKLPKEDSKV
+543 LKK
-554 IDKII
+554 
-559 QTFKSGYNKT
+559 
-569 EWCDSLRTNNLRK
+569 
-582 MREWCSE
+582 
-589 WTKKIT
+589 
-595 SEEQRG
+595 
-601 VRTYT
+601 
-606 GDSYE
+606 
-611 LMNAYLR
+611 
-618 GQKTADEVGERI
+618 
-630 INSIDMCASALEKA
+630 
-644 STTRDMIVRRGDD
+644 ST
-657 YNMLEELGV
+657 
-666 DFSKA
+666 
-671 NLENIKGSQLTT
+671 Q
-683 KAFFSA
+683 
-689 SPDPHGGFSK
+689 
-699 SIEYI
+699 
-704 VKVPKGSQAMYVDS
+704 
-718 ISVNKGEKELLINR
+718 
-732 GGRYILE
+732 GR
-739 DVEYYDDNK
+739 
-748 TPKKIYMTLINLQ
+748 
-761 SKA
+761 

>member
-19 VEQQKEIAKLYEDW
+19 VEQQREIAKLYEDW

-40 AEYYSHKFNSSAYVS
+40 AECYSHKFNSSAYVS

-109 LNATFSYVPK
+109 LNATFSYVSK

-165 IYDIAKDLESYV
+165 IYDIAKDLENYV

-203 AQRLARTLVQH
+203 TQRLARTLVQH
-214 SYQQSFISTTKD
+214 SYQQSFVLTTKD

-274 DKDMNEKLADWFNSP
+274 DKDMDKKLADWFNSP

-295 IDEFATNFGYEAKPI
+295 IDEFASNFGYEAKPI

-318 KYGNSTKSMNAWYQN
+318 KYGNSTKSMNAWYQG

-351 TWQKWYDKH
+351 TWQEWYDKY

-403 FDIEKIMSAKG
+403 FDIEQIMSAKG

-430 LENKAE
+430 LENKTE
-436 KETVKKAVK
+436 KATVKKV
-445 ETVKE
+445 VKE

-479 DNLPHNL
+479 DNLPTYEE
-486 NVFMDKLSFGKKY
+486 FIDSIKMGKKFH
-499 QIKSLI
+499 IKSFINQL
-505 SQETGEKYSLNEA
+505 GEGKYDMDNALR
-518 VKKFYEEKILGV
+518 KFYDEQLLGV
-530 KSKAVAKEAVKEA
+530 KSKARANNPVKEA
-543 LKKLPKEDSKV
+543 FKKTTGESKNV
-554 IDKII
+554 INRLV
-559 QTFKSGYNKT
+559 QSFKSNYSKSD
-569 EWCDSLRTNNLRK
+569 WVDSLQRNNLRT
-582 MREWCSE
+582 MRKWCDD
-589 WTKKIT
+589 WLQKIT
-595 SEEQRG
+595 EEEQRG
-601 VRTYT
+601 VRMYT
-606 GDSYE
+606 GSTYQS
-611 LMNAYLR
+611 MNAYLR
-618 GQKTADEVGERI
+618 GVKTAEDVGERI
-630 INSIDMCASALEKA
+630 VKYVDWCASALEKA
-644 STTRDMIVRRGDD
+644 STPRDMIVRRGDN
-657 YNMLEELGV
+657 YNMLKDLGI
-666 DFSKA
+666 DFSKG
-671 NLENIKGSQLTT
+671 NLENIKGSMVES
-683 KAFFSA
+683 KAFLSM
-689 SPDPHGGFSK
+689 SPDPRGGFDK
-699 SIEYI
+699 DIEYV
-704 VKVPKGSQAMYVDS
+704 VKVPKGSQGMYVDS
-718 ISVNKGEKELLINR
+718 ISQHEGEKEFLLNR
-732 GGRYILE
+732 GGRFIVE
-739 DVEYYDDNK
+739 DVEYYSDNK

>member
-33 ADDIAKQ
+33 ADIAKQ
-40 AEYYSHKFNSSAYVS
+40 AEYFSHKFTSSDFIS
-55 ERYYKQLR
+55 ERYYRQLR
-63 RQLRKTSQEVS
+63 RQLRKTSEQVS

-191 GVRIYKKQVDYN
+191 GVRIYKKQIDYN

-251 VHYKKDDLP
+251 MHYKKDDLP
-260 MDHPNGMCVMEPSI
+260 MDHPNGMCVMEPTI

-295 IDEFATNFGYEAKPI
+295 IDEFASNFGYEAKPI
-310 KSVKDYLD
+310 KSVKDYLS
-318 KYGNSTKSMNAWYQN
+318 KYGNSTKSMDAWYQS

-351 TWQKWYDKH
+351 TWQEWYDKH
-360 IYNGKDKQIKEYQ
+360 IYNGKDKHIT
-373 KKYLN
+373 
-378 AYGFNK
+378 
-384 NKMPSNFDEWF
+384 
-395 NNLKFEDI
+395 
-403 FDIEKIMSAKG
+403 EKA
-414 SYDDY
+414 
-419 VKASEAFYKEY
+419 
-430 LENKAE
+430 
-436 KETVKKAVK
+436 TVKKAVK
-445 ETVKE
+445 D

-456 KKSAFKIKQEY
+456 KKSAFKIKQEH

-479 DNLPHNL
+479 DNLPTYEE
-486 NVFMDKLSFGKKY
+486 FIDSIKMGKKLH
-499 QIKSLI
+499 I
-505 SQETGEKYSLNEA
+505 
-518 VKKFYEEKILGV
+518 KKFINQLGEGKYDMDNALRKFYDEQLLGI
-530 KSKAVAKEAVKEA
+530 KSKAVAKEAIKES

-569 EWCDSLRTNNLRK
+569 EWYDSLRTNNLRK
-582 MREWCSE
+582 MREWCDD
-589 WTKKIT
+589 WLQKIT
-595 SEEQRG
+595 EEEQRG
-601 VRTYT
+601 VRVYT
-606 GDSYE
+606 GDSYK

-618 GQKTADEVGERI
+618 GQKNADEVGERI

-671 NLENIKGSQLTT
+671 NLENIKGSPLTV

-689 SPDPHGGFSK
+689 SPDPYGGFDK

-704 VKVPKGSQAMYVDS
+704 IKVPKGSQAMYIDS
-718 ISVNKGEKELLINR
+718 ISTHEGEKELLINR

>member
-12 EAKKSIM
+12 EAKKSII

-109 LNATFSYVPK
+109 LNSAFSYVPK

-214 SYQQSFISTTKD
+214 SYQQSFVSTTKD

-289 DGTYPE
+289 EGTYPE
-295 IDEFATNFGYEAKPI
+295 IDEFASNFGYEAKPI

-318 KYGNSTKSMNAWYQN
+318 KYGNSTKSM
-333 MTHIQKAEAKF
+333 
-344 LKQQEGL
+344 
-351 TWQKWYDKH
+351 
-360 IYNGKDKQIKEYQ
+360 
-373 KKYLN
+373 
-378 AYGFNK
+378 
-384 NKMPSNFDEWF
+384 
-395 NNLKFEDI
+395 
-403 FDIEKIMSAKG
+403 
-414 SYDDY
+414 
-419 VKASEAFYKEY
+419 
-430 LENKAE
+430 
-436 KETVKKAVK
+436 AVK
-445 ETVKE
+445 ETV
-450 TAKETA
+450 

-486 NVFMDKLSFGKKY
+486 NVFMDKLSFGKKH

-505 SQETGEKYSLNEA
+505 NQETGEKYSLNEA

-530 KSKAVAKEAVKEA
+530 KSKAVANEAVKEA
-543 LKKLPKEDSKV
+543 LKKLPKEDRKV

-569 EWCDSLRTNNLRK
+569 EWYDSLRTNNLRK

-595 SEEQRG
+595 IEEQRG
-601 VRTYT
+601 VTIYT
-606 GDSYE
+606 GDSYK

-618 GQKTADEVGERI
+618 GQKTANEVGERI
-630 INSIDMCASALEKA
+630 IDSIDMCASALEKA

-671 NLENIKGSQLTT
+671 NLENIKGSPLTA

-689 SPDPHGGFSK
+689 SPDPHGGFDK

-718 ISVNKGEKELLINR
+718 IAINEGEKELLINR

>member
-12 EAKKSIM
+12 EVKKSIM
-19 VEQQKEIAKLYEDW
+19 VEQQREIAKLYEDW

-40 AEYYSHKFNSSAYVS
+40 AEYYSHKFNSSAFVS

-100 KSFGFSEEG
+100 KSFGFSEKG

-119 DTVERLVT
+119 DTVERLMT

-191 GVRIYKKQVDYN
+191 GVRMYKKQVDYN

-260 MDHPNGMCVMEPSI
+260 MDHPNGMCVIEPSI

-295 IDEFATNFGYEAKPI
+295 IDEFASNFGYEAKPI
-310 KSVKDYLD
+310 KSIKDYLN
-318 KYGNSTKSMNAWYQN
+318 KYGNSTKSMSAWYQS

-351 TWQKWYDKH
+351 TWQEWYDKH
-360 IYNGKDKQIKEYQ
+360 IYNGKGKQIKE
-373 KKYLN
+373 
-378 AYGFNK
+378 
-384 NKMPSNFDEWF
+384 
-395 NNLKFEDI
+395 
-403 FDIEKIMSAKG
+403 
-414 SYDDY
+414 
-419 VKASEAFYKEY
+419 KA
-430 LENKAE
+430 
-436 KETVKKAVK
+436 TVKKA
-445 ETVKE
+445 VKE

-479 DNLPHNL
+479 DNLPTYEE
-486 NVFMDKLSFGKKY
+486 FIDSIKMGKKLH
-499 QIKSLI
+499 I
-505 SQETGEKYSLNEA
+505 
-518 VKKFYEEKILGV
+518 KKFINKLGEGKYDIDNALRKFYDEQLLGV
-530 KSKAVAKEAVKEA
+530 KSKAIAKEAVKEA
-543 LKKLPKEDSKV
+543 LKKLPKE
-554 IDKII
+554 
-559 QTFKSGYNKT
+559 
-569 EWCDSLRTNNLRK
+569 E
-582 MREWCSE
+582 
-589 WTKKIT
+589 IT
-595 SEEQRG
+595 
-601 VRTYT
+601 
-606 GDSYE
+606 
-611 LMNAYLR
+611 
-618 GQKTADEVGERI
+618 
-630 INSIDMCASALEKA
+630 
-644 STTRDMIVRRGDD
+644 
-657 YNMLEELGV
+657 
-666 DFSKA
+666 
-671 NLENIKGSQLTT
+671 
-683 KAFFSA
+683 
-689 SPDPHGGFSK
+689 
-699 SIEYI
+699 
-704 VKVPKGSQAMYVDS
+704 
-718 ISVNKGEKELLINR
+718 
-732 GGRYILE
+732 
-739 DVEYYDDNK
+739 
-748 TPKKIYMTLINLQ
+748 
-761 SKA
+761 

>member
-63 RQLRKTSQEVS
+63 RQLRKTSREVS

-85 YLISDEVVKSNVKWL
+85 YLISDEVVKNNVKWL

-119 DTVERLVT
+119 DTVDRLVT

-214 SYQQSFISTTKD
+214 SYQQSFVSITKD

-260 MDHPNGMCVMEPSI
+260 LDHPNGMCVMEPSI

-295 IDEFATNFGYEAKPI
+295 IDEFANNFGYEAKPI
-310 KSVKDYLD
+310 KSVKDYLS
-318 KYGNSTKSMNAWYQN
+318 KYGNSTKSMNAWYQG
-333 MTHIQKAEAKF
+333 MTHIQKAEAKY

-351 TWQKWYDKH
+351 TWQEWYDKH

-373 KKYLN
+373 KRYLN

-395 NNLKFEDI
+395 NNLKFNDI
-403 FDIEKIMSAKG
+403 FDIEQIMSAKG

-430 LENKAE
+430 LENKTE
-436 KETVKKAVK
+436 KATAKKVVK
-445 ETVKE
+445 EAVKE
-450 TAKETA
+450 TAK
-456 KKSAFKIKQEY
+456 
-467 IDDFLKPYGFDA
+467 
-479 DNLPHNL
+479 
-486 NVFMDKLSFGKKY
+486 
-499 QIKSLI
+499 
-505 SQETGEKYSLNEA
+505 
-518 VKKFYEEKILGV
+518 
-530 KSKAVAKEAVKEA
+530 
-543 LKKLPKEDSKV
+543 KLPKAE
-554 IDKII
+554 
-559 QTFKSGYNKT
+559 
-569 EWCDSLRTNNLRK
+569 
-582 MREWCSE
+582 
-589 WTKKIT
+589 
-595 SEEQRG
+595 
-601 VRTYT
+601 
-606 GDSYE
+606 
-611 LMNAYLR
+611 
-618 GQKTADEVGERI
+618 
-630 INSIDMCASALEKA
+630 
-644 STTRDMIVRRGDD
+644 
-657 YNMLEELGV
+657 
-666 DFSKA
+666 
-671 NLENIKGSQLTT
+671 
-683 KAFFSA
+683 
-689 SPDPHGGFSK
+689 
-699 SIEYI
+699 
-704 VKVPKGSQAMYVDS
+704 
-718 ISVNKGEKELLINR
+718 
-732 GGRYILE
+732 
-739 DVEYYDDNK
+739 
-748 TPKKIYMTLINLQ
+748 
-761 SKA
+761 

>member
-55 ERYYKQLR
+55 KRYYKQLR

-100 KSFGFSEEG
+100 KSYGFSEEG

-156 AKGIAEQKP
+156 ARGIAEQKP

-214 SYQQSFISTTKD
+214 SYQQSFVSTTKD

-260 MDHPNGMCVMEPSI
+260 MDHPNGMCVIEPSI

-295 IDEFATNFGYEAKPI
+295 IDEFASNFGYEAKPI

-318 KYGNSTKSMNAWYQN
+318 KYGNSTKSMNAWYQS

-351 TWQKWYDKH
+351 TWQEWYDKH
-360 IYNGKDKQIKEYQ
+360 IYNGKDKQIT
-373 KKYLN
+373 
-378 AYGFNK
+378 
-384 NKMPSNFDEWF
+384 
-395 NNLKFEDI
+395 
-403 FDIEKIMSAKG
+403 EKA
-414 SYDDY
+414 
-419 VKASEAFYKEY
+419 
-430 LENKAE
+430 
-436 KETVKKAVK
+436 TVKKV
-445 ETVKE
+445 VKE

-479 DNLPHNL
+479 DNLPTYEE
-486 NVFMDKLSFGKKY
+486 FIDSIKMGKKFH
-499 QIKSLI
+499 IKSFINQL
-505 SQETGEKYSLNEA
+505 GEGKYDMDNALR
-518 VKKFYEEKILGV
+518 KFYDEQLLGI
-530 KSKAVAKEAVKEA
+530 KSKARANNPVKEA
-543 LKKLPKEDSKV
+543 LKKTTGESKNV
-554 IDKII
+554 INRLV
-559 QTFKSGYNKT
+559 QSFKSNYSKSD
-569 EWCDSLRTNNLRK
+569 WVDSLQKNNLRT
-582 MREWCSE
+582 MRKWCND
-589 WTKKIT
+589 WLQKIT
-595 SEEQRG
+595 EEERG
-601 VRTYT
+601 VRIYT
-606 GDSYE
+606 GSTYQS
-611 LMNAYLR
+611 MNAYLR
-618 GQKTADEVGERI
+618 GIKTAEDVGERI
-630 INSIDMCASALEKA
+630 VKYVDWCASALEKA
-644 STTRDMIVRRGDD
+644 STPRDMIVRRGDN
-657 YNMLEELGV
+657 YNMLKDLGV
-666 DFSKA
+666 DFSKG
-671 NLENIKGSQLTT
+671 NLENIKGSLVES
-683 KAFFSA
+683 KAFLST
-689 SPDPHGGFSK
+689 SPDPRGGFDK
-699 SIEYI
+699 DIEYVI
-704 VKVPKGSQAMYVDS
+704 KVPKGSQGMYVDS
-718 ISVNKGEKELLINR
+718 ISQHEGEKEFLLNR
-732 GGRYILE
+732 GGKFIVE
-739 DVEYYDDNK
+739 DVEYYSDNK

>member
-19 VEQQKEIAKLYEDW
+19 AEQQREIAKLYEDW

-109 LNATFSYVPK
+109 LNTTFSYVPK

-251 VHYKKDDLP
+251 MHYKKDDLP
-260 MDHPNGMCVMEPSI
+260 MDHPNGMCVMEPSV

-295 IDEFATNFGYEAKPI
+295 IDEFAGNFGYEAKPI
-310 KSVKDYLD
+310 KSVKDYLS
-318 KYGNSTKSMNAWYQN
+318 KYGNSTKSMNAWYQG
-333 MTHIQKAEAKF
+333 MTHIQKAEAKY

-351 TWQKWYDKH
+351 TWQEWYDKH

-378 AYGFNK
+378 AYGFDK
-384 NKMPSNFDEWF
+384 NKMPSNFNEWF
-395 NNLKFEDI
+395 DNLKFEDI
-403 FDIEKIMSAKG
+403 FDIEQIMSAKG

-419 VKASEAFYKEY
+419 IKASEAFYKEY
-430 LENKAE
+430 LENKTE
-436 KETVKKAVK
+436 KATVKKA
-445 ETVKE
+445 VKE

-486 NVFMDKLSFGKKY
+486 NVFMDKLSFGKKH

-505 SQETGEKYSLNEA
+505 NQETGEKYSLNEA

-569 EWCDSLRTNNLRK
+569 EWYDSLRTNNLRK

-601 VRTYT
+601 VRIYT
-606 GDSYE
+606 GDGYK

-671 NLENIKGSQLTT
+671 NLENIKGSPLTA

-689 SPDPHGGFSK
+689 SPDPYGGFNK

-704 VKVPKGSQAMYVDS
+704 IKVPKGSQAMYIGN
-718 ISVNKGEKELLINR
+718 ISMNEGEKELLINR
-732 GGRYILE
+732 YGRYILE

>member
-40 AEYYSHKFNSSAYVS
+40 AEYYSHKFNSSAFVS

-63 RQLRKTSQEVS
+63 RQLRKTSEQVS

-119 DTVERLVT
+119 DTVERLAT

-260 MDHPNGMCVMEPSI
+260 MDHPNGMCVIEPSI

-295 IDEFATNFGYEAKPI
+295 IDEFASNFGYEAKPI

-318 KYGNSTKSMNAWYQN
+318 KYGNSTKSMNAWYQS

-351 TWQKWYDKH
+351 TWQEWYDKH

-395 NNLKFEDI
+395 NNLKFNDI
-403 FDIEKIMSAKG
+403 FDIEQIMSAKG

-430 LENKAE
+430 IENKTE
-436 KETVKKAVK
+436 KATVKKAVK

-467 IDDFLKPYGFDA
+467 IDDFLKPYGFDD

-486 NVFMDKLSFGKKY
+486 NVFMDKLSFGKKH

-505 SQETGEKYSLNEA
+505 NQETGEKYSLNEA

-569 EWCDSLRTNNLRK
+569 EWYDSLRTNNLRK
-582 MREWCSE
+582 MRDWCSE

-601 VRTYT
+601 VRIYT
-606 GDSYE
+606 GDSYK

-671 NLENIKGSQLTT
+671 NLENIKGSPLTA

-689 SPDPHGGFSK
+689 SPDPHGGFDK

-718 ISVNKGEKELLINR
+718 ISINEGEKELLINR

>member
-40 AEYYSHKFNSSAYVS
+40 AEYFSHKFSSSDFIS
-55 ERYYKQLR
+55 ERYYRQLR

-142 GDNEQTLKDIYQVM
+142 SDNEQTLKDIYQVM
-156 AKGIAEQKP
+156 ARGIAEQKP
-165 IYDIAKDLESYV
+165 IHDIAKDLESYV

-226 NPFILDYVW
+226 NPFVLDYVW

-251 VHYKKDDLP
+251 MHYKKDDLP
-260 MDHPNGMCVMEPSI
+260 MDHPNGMCVMEPTI

-295 IDEFATNFGYEAKPI
+295 IDEFASNFGYEAKPI
-310 KSVKDYLD
+310 KSVKDYLS
-318 KYGNSTKSMNAWYQN
+318 KYGNSTKSMNAWYQS

-351 TWQKWYDKH
+351 TWQEWYDKH
-360 IYNGKDKQIKEYQ
+360 IYNGKDKQIT
-373 KKYLN
+373 
-378 AYGFNK
+378 
-384 NKMPSNFDEWF
+384 
-395 NNLKFEDI
+395 
-403 FDIEKIMSAKG
+403 EKA
-414 SYDDY
+414 
-419 VKASEAFYKEY
+419 
-430 LENKAE
+430 
-436 KETVKKAVK
+436 TVKKAVK
-445 ETVKE
+445 ET
-450 TAKETA
+450 AKETV

-479 DNLPHNL
+479 DNLPTYEE
-486 NVFMDKLSFGKKY
+486 FIDSIKMGKKLH
-499 QIKSLI
+499 I
-505 SQETGEKYSLNEA
+505 
-518 VKKFYEEKILGV
+518 KKFINQLGEGKYDMDNALRKFYDEHLLGV
-530 KSKAVAKEAVKEA
+530 KSKAIAKEAVKEA

-559 QTFKSGYNKT
+559 QTFKSGYNKE
-569 EWCDSLRTNNLRK
+569 EWYNSLRTNNLRK
-582 MREWCSE
+582 MREWCNE

-595 SEEQRG
+595 EEEERA
-601 VRTYT
+601 VRVYT
-606 GDSYE
+606 GDSYK
-611 LMNAYLR
+611 LMNAFLR

-630 INSIDMCASALEKA
+630 INSIDMCASALEKT

-671 NLENIKGSQLTT
+671 NLENIKGSPLTA

-689 SPDPHGGFSK
+689 SPDPHGGFDK

-718 ISVNKGEKELLINR
+718 ISTYEGEKELLINR

>member
-40 AEYYSHKFNSSAYVS
+40 AEYYSHKFTSSAYVS

-191 GVRIYKKQVDYN
+191 GVRIYKKQIDYN

-226 NPFILDYVW
+226 NPFVLDYVW

-251 VHYKKDDLP
+251 MHYKKDDLP
-260 MDHPNGMCVMEPSI
+260 MDHPNGMCVMEPTI
-274 DKDMNEKLADWFNSP
+274 DNDMNEKLADWFNSP

-295 IDEFATNFGYEAKPI
+295 IDEFASNFGYEAKPI
-310 KSVKDYLD
+310 KSVKDFLS
-318 KYGNSTKSMNAWYQN
+318 KYGNSTKSMNAWYQS

-351 TWQKWYDKH
+351 TWQEWYDKH
-360 IYNGKDKQIKEYQ
+360 IYNGNDKQIV
-373 KKYLN
+373 
-378 AYGFNK
+378 
-384 NKMPSNFDEWF
+384 
-395 NNLKFEDI
+395 
-403 FDIEKIMSAKG
+403 EKA
-414 SYDDY
+414 
-419 VKASEAFYKEY
+419 
-430 LENKAE
+430 
-436 KETVKKAVK
+436 TVKK
-445 ETVKE
+445 TVKD

-456 KKSAFKIKQEY
+456 KKSAFKIKQEHV
-467 IDDFLKPYGFDA
+467 DDFLKPYGFDA
-479 DNLPHNL
+479 DNLPTYEE
-486 NVFMDKLSFGKKY
+486 FIDSIKMGKKLH
-499 QIKSLI
+499 I
-505 SQETGEKYSLNEA
+505 
-518 VKKFYEEKILGV
+518 KKFINQLGEGKYDMDNALRKFYDEQLLGV
-530 KSKAVAKEAVKEA
+530 KSKAVAKEATKEA

-559 QTFKSGYNKT
+559 QTFKSGYNKA
-569 EWCDSLRTNNLRK
+569 EWYDSLRTNNLRK
-582 MREWCSE
+582 MREWCTE

-601 VRTYT
+601 VRIYT
-606 GDSYE
+606 GDSYK

-671 NLENIKGSQLTT
+671 NLENIKGSPLTA

-689 SPDPHGGFSK
+689 SPDPHGGFDK

-718 ISVNKGEKELLINR
+718 ISLNEGEKELLINR

-739 DVEYYDDNK
+739 DVEYYDDDK